1 MGVKESPTKLIEY
14 FASLKKTYGNK
25 KDEAVKELEELYKES
40 STLKEICIENKNSL
54 KSECNL
60 DLDDFKIFGGT
71 KYSNEHLSALVK
83 HKLEEKSK
91 KDDLCYISEL
101 HKVYRFIQAI
111 IQIEKLKSNITFCNK
126 ILSLTRN
133 EYIEFMKAYFYKVHE
148 KMVLDGYGY
157 SFGQSIGF
165 VCINRVKN
173 NGKRKLIDFAKTKK
187 RKAELL
193 AEGKKLW
200 NENDALKAKQQ
211 GIEYD
216 GVDYRIYKETE
227 YNYEV
232 CLIDNR
238 FHNATQFEF
247 IAVDTRRDECRGKT
261 NDELLEMCNYK
272 PENIVKLNCDLKTKV
287 TLCVQVDDLLYT
299 KFIRNENQNSYK
311 AGKAYWK
318 N

>member
-1 MGVKESPTKLIEY
+1 MAVSERSTRLVEY

-40 STLKEICIENKNSL
+40 SFLKELCIQNKDYL
-54 KSECNL
+54 KSEYKL

-71 KYSNEHLSALVK
+71 KYSDEHLLASAKYKLVNK
-83 HKLEEKSK
+83 CGEEGFEI
-91 KDDLCYISEL
+91 LTEL
-101 HKVYRFIQAI
+101 YNVYRFAQTLNKQKELNNTI
-111 IQIEKLKSNITFCNK
+111 NIANK
-126 ILSLTRN
+126 ILALSRN
-133 EYIEFMKAYFYKVHE
+133 EYLEFMRVYFYKVHE

-157 SFGQSIGF
+157 AFGQRIGF

-187 RKAELL
+187 RKAEFL

-200 NENDALKAKQQ
+200 NEKDALKAKEN
-211 GIEYD
+211 GVEYD
-216 GVDYRIYKETE
+216 GVDYRVYKEAE
-227 YNYEV
+227 YNYEI

-238 FHNATQFEF
+238 LPNATQFEF
-247 IAVDTRRDECRGKT
+247 ISADTRRLECRDKS
-261 NDELLEMCNYK
+261 NEELLEMCEYK

-287 TLCVQVDDLLYT
+287 TLCIQADDLLYT
-299 KFIRNENQNSYK
+299 KFIRNANQESYK
-311 AGKAYWK
+311 AGKASWK